1 MNLNIAN
8 ELATIRKMS
17 NRQLRGKFAE
27 LFGHD
32 ARTCNNRVWL
42 IRRILWRIQALAEG
56 DLSERARLRATELAN
71 DADLRLSP
79 PRPAS
84 FPKKQHSQ
92 PIAAPPKSPR
102 ADRLRSGTVLT
113 RIYKGKMLQVTVLD
127 NGFLYEGQVFSSLSA
142 LAKAITG
149 SHCSGNRF
157 FGLTSKG
164 GQQ

>member
-8 ELATIRKMS
+8 EPATLRKMS
-17 NRQLRGKFAE
+17 NRQLRGKFAD

-56 DLSERARLRATELAN
+56 DLSERARLRAAELAN

-79 PRPAS
+79 PRPVS
-84 FPKKQHSQ
+84 SPKKQPPQ
-92 PIAAPPKSPR
+92 PMAAAPKSSR
-102 ADRLRSGTVLT
+102 VDRLRSGTVLT
-113 RIYKGKMLQVTVLD
+113 RMYKGKMLQVTVLD
-127 NGFLYEGQVFSSLSA
+127 NGFLYEGHVFSSLSA
-142 LAKAITG
+142 VAKAITG

-157 FGLTSKG
+157 FGLTSQG
-164 GQQ
+164 GEQ